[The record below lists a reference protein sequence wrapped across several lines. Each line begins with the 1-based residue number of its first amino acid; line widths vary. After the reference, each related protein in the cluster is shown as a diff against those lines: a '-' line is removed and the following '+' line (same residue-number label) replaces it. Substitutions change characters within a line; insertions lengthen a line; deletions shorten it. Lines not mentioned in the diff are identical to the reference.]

1 MNKSIVTALVFATFF
16 TFTIGQVQNAYDR
29 IAPQVLYLSLINFVS
44 LVYIFYQISFKKI
57 IDSTKDNKLFL
68 SYTAYI
74 IITGISIIVAENKPE
89 ALVTYAKYITYFL
102 TFAVFWIFASFSKIN
117 FKDLLFKLIIIS
129 IIIESSLVVYSVYDS
144 VIING
149 NEFSRSNDYRGF
161 SGNINITA
169 FSLVI
174 KSPVVAYYLFK
185 SNNRF
190 INLSCYLILFLTFS
204 ALLFL
209 LTRGALIAFMLV
221 MILLFSYMLIRNL
234 KEHYTKIIIS
244 LVVFFIS
251 YNAANSIMSSDES
264 SVVIDRVSTL
274 KLNNEDESINQ
285 RLRYYSSAVNSIKKK
300 PILGIGVGNWKFIS
314 IKYDSKEMSEYT
326 VPYYAHNDFLQ
337 IGAEIGII
345 GLFFFV
351 YLIFKPFLL
360 LIRKIYNSNES
371 IVEFIIFLMISVY
384 IIDSMLNFPI
394 NRPISHIMLIVIL
407 VLYQQT
413 KNKLKNEAF

>member
-285 RLRYYSSAVNSIKKK
+285 RLRYYSSAVNSIKKQ

>member
-1 MNKSIVTALVFATFF
+1 MNKSIVTAIVFATFF